1 MTNSSGTPINPDL
14 NPDQQRPITEYN
26 EPVDT
31 QELTRSAGRGGL
43 WNVIGSGYQGVLQL
57 GSSMVLA
64 RVLFPEDFG
73 IVGAAVLAQGLI
85 SRIGI
90 LGTSTGVVAKKDVTQ
105 DDLSTAFWTS
115 AAVQGLLFVVLFTTA
130 PVIAQFFRPD
140 EGMDPA
146 GFHLNLTRILRLIS
160 VTFLFTA
167 VGAVSTT
174 LLIKQ
179 LRFGTL
185 VLIECTG
192 FTIQITSAIIFAA
205 GFRWGFWSLC
215 LSPLINNFFTTVSYI
230 LCARWC
236 PSFRFNRKSF
246 YFMFRY
252 GIHGLGASLT
262 DYFRHNIDYLLVGRM
277 LGAAR
282 LGIYEYAYRIPHM
295 VINKLASPLRG
306 VLFPTLAKV
315 QQDNA
320 RLSAGY
326 IKLARYLALIVFPLL
341 GGLAATARPAVI
353 FLWSDRWLAVILPLQ
368 ILCFRA
374 AIQSILTPV
383 GTIFLCKNRPDI
395 PFKFGLCS
403 LGFTV
408 AVVAGFGYF
417 YGLIGIAVGMLVSV
431 VPSLVLLWIAFR
443 MTQTRLSKLLTAL
456 SPAIVSAT
464 FSSTLAWAAIQ
475 IIEMI
480 GGPVALVFVG
490 SVIAGIL
497 GYLVLMYTAYRSTLL
512 EVIETL
518 RIVLRRKK

>member
-1 MTNSSGTPINPDL
+1 MPRKRSTV
-14 NPDQQRPITEYN
+14 EMN
-26 EPVDT
+26 EPIDT
-31 QELTRSAGRGGL
+31 KELTRTAGRGAL
-43 WNVIGSGYQGVLQL
+43 WNVIGSGYQGALQL
-57 GSSMVLA
+57 GSKIVLM
-64 RVLFPEDFG
+64 RVLFPGDYG
-73 IVGAAVLAQGLI
+73 INGMAFLAQGLI

-90 LGTSTGVVAKKDVTQ
+90 LGTSAGVVAKKDVTQ

-115 AAVQGLLFVVLFTTA
+115 AAVQGLLFLVLIATA
-130 PVIAQFFRPD
+130 PFIARFFPSD

-146 GFHLNLTRILRLIS
+146 EFYLNLTRILRLIS
-160 VTFLFTA
+160 FTFLFA
-167 VGAVSTT
+167 AASSVSSS
-174 LLIKQ
+174 LLSKQ
-179 LRFGTL
+179 LQFGTL
-185 VLIECTG
+185 VLIQCTG
-192 FTIQITSAIIFAA
+192 FTIEIASAIIFATV
-205 GFRWGFWSLC
+205 FKLGFWSLS
-215 LSPLINNFFTTVSYI
+215 LSLVINNFFTTI
-230 LCARWC
+230 ACIICARWR
-236 PSFRFNRKSF
+236 PGFRFKRKSF

-252 GIHGLGASLT
+252 GIHGLGASIT
-262 DYFRHNIDYLLVGRM
+262 DYFRHNIDYLLVGKM
-277 LGAAR
+277 LGSIR
-282 LGIYEYAYRIPHM
+282 LGYYENAYRIPHM
-295 VINKLASPLRG
+295 VINKLSSPLRG

-315 QQDNA
+315 QEDNA
-320 RLSAGY
+320 RLAAGY

-341 GGLAATARPAVI
+341 GGLAVTARPAVI
-353 FLWSDRWLAVILPLQ
+353 FLVTDRWLAIILPMQ

-374 AIQSILTPV
+374 AIQSILTPI
-383 GTIFLCKNRPDI
+383 GTIFMCKNRPDI

-408 AVVAGFGYF
+408 AIVAGFGYF

-464 FSSTLAWAAIQ
+464 FSSTLAWATIQ

-497 GYLVLMYTAYRSTLL
+497 GYLVLMYMAYRSTLL

-518 RIVLRRKK
+518 RIILRKKK